1 MSKTIDVY
9 FSFSSPFTYL
19 AKTQFPRLIE
29 RYQCQI
35 NYHPMDLRLLWK
47 IIENPG
53 PGQIQSKLKYLIKDL
68 NDWSKYY
75 QVPFKMPSRFPMNN
89 RPPSAAALAAK
100 KAGKFE
106 EFIDAALQA
115 YYLKDLDI
123 ASSEVLG
130 EIAAELG
137 LDQEEIRAAINDP
150 EINQEIDS
158 ETETAAK
165 KGVFGVPTFFVGD
178 EMYWG
183 NDRLIFVEA
192 ALKS

>member
-9 FSFSSPFTYL
+9 FSFSSPFFYL
-19 AKTQFPRLIE
+19 AKTQFPGLIE
-29 RYQCQI
+29 RYQCEI
-35 NYHPMDLRLLWK
+35 SYYPMDLRMLWK
-47 IIENPG
+47 KIENPG
-53 PGQIQSKLKYLIKDL
+53 PGQIPSKLKYLMKDI

-75 QVPFKMPSRFPMNN
+75 GVPFKMPSRFPMDN

-106 EFIDAALQA
+106 EFIDAVLQA

-137 LDQEEIRAAINDP
+137 LDKEEIVGAIEDS
-150 EINQEIDS
+150 EINKEIDGI
-158 ETETAAK
+158 TETAAN
-165 KGVFGVPTFFVGD
+165 KGVFGVPTFFLGD
-178 EMYWG
+178 DMYWG
-183 NDRLIFVEA
+183 NDRLILVEE

>member
-9 FSFSSPFTYL
+9 FCFSSPFTYL
-19 AKTQFPRLIE
+19 AKTQFPALIE
-29 RYQCQI
+29 RYQCEI
-35 NYHPMDLRLLWK
+35 NYHPIDLRLLWK
-47 IIENPG
+47 TIENPG
-53 PGQIQSKLKYLIKDL
+53 PGNIPSKLKYLIKDIS
-68 NDWSKYY
+68 DWSKYY
-75 QVPFKMPSRFPMNN
+75 QVPFNMPSRFPMNN

-100 KAGKFE
+100 KVGKFE
-106 EFIDAALQA
+106 EFIDAVLAA

-137 LDQEEIRAAINDP
+137 LDKEAIMAAINDP
-150 EINQEIDS
+150 EINKEIDA
-158 ETETAAK
+158 ETEVAAN

-183 NDRLIFVEA
+183 NDRLIFVEE